1 MSTED
6 THKTPRK
13 SGPLLKRKEAAE
25 YLGISERHLWTIT
38 DRGDLPRITLDSAV
52 RYAQADLDAY
62 IDRRRQ
68 DSRPDS
74 EAA

>member
-1 MSTED
+1 MEMEGP
-6 THKTPRK
+6 HKESGRF
-13 SGPLLKRKEAAE
+13 GPLLKRKEAAE

-52 RYAQADLDAY
+52 RYSQADLDAY

-68 DSRPDS
+68 DGRSGS

>member
-1 MSTED
+1 MGMEGP
-6 THKTPRK
+6 HKEPGRF
-13 SGPLLKRKEAAE
+13 GPLFTRKEAAK
-25 YLGISERHLWTIT
+25 YLNISERHLWTIT

>member
-1 MSTED
+1 MRTD
-6 THKTPRK
+6 GTHEYPRK
-13 SGPLLKRKEAAE
+13 SGPLFTRKEAAK
-25 YLGISERHLWTIT
+25 YLCISERHLWTIT

-52 RYAQADLDAY
+52 RYSQADLDAY

-68 DSRPDS
+68 EGHPDP

>member
-1 MSTED
+1 MSTDD
-6 THKTPRK
+6 TQKLPRK
-13 SGPLLKRKEAAE
+13 SGPLLTRKEAAK
-25 YLGISERHLWTIT
+25 YLNISERHLWTIT
-38 DRGDLPRITLDSAV
+38 NRGDLPRITLDSAV

-68 DSRPDS
+68 GSRPDS

>member
-1 MSTED
+1 MEMEGP
-6 THKTPRK
+6 HKEPGRF
-13 SGPLLKRKEAAE
+13 GPLLKRKEAAE

-52 RYAQADLDAY
+52 RYSQADLDAY

-68 DSRPDS
+68 GGRSGS